1 MFDWKSYIL
10 PQLLALVPFLIGL
23 TEVVKTWLFSE
34 DALEKKAEGQEGK
47 ARKIAYKILPDK
59 GRIPLFVWILA
70 IVFSTSYGFIVST
83 YQGWRM
89 VAYSL
94 VMVGLVQGSIVGFA
108 SMGVFD
114 AVLKKKRT

>member
-1 MFDWKSYIL
+1 MFDWKSYVL

-34 DALEKKAEGQEGK
+34 DALVRKAEGREGK
-47 ARKIAYKILPDK
+47 ARRIAYRILPSK
-59 GRIPLFVWILA
+59 NHIPLFVWTLA
-70 IVFSTSYGFIVST
+70 VVLSASYGFMAPT
-83 YQGWRM
+83 YQGWRT

-108 SMGVFD
+108 AMGVFD
-114 AVLKKKRT
+114 AVLKKRT